1 MEGGRGLT
9 SKTHVIKYNS
19 WEERERGGDSG
30 TRGGDRRRRERNSE
44 ERVGGTVEKDEE

>member
-30 TRGGDRRRRERNSE
+30 TRGGVTDGGES
-44 ERVGGTVEKDEE
+44 GTVKREWGEQ